1 MRRLATAATM
11 LALVPAA
18 IVLVSILLVAWLLCP
33 AKVERA
39 LRGPFDCPRGEKR
52 L

>member
-1 MRRLATAATM
+1 MKPLATVAAM
-11 LALVPAA
+11 LILVPGA
-18 IVLVSILLVAWLLCP
+18 VLLTGLLLTLWCVCP